1 MSMLWISSCLLRE
14 GFASRGVGSVK
25 PPQERNGWVRA
36 ERDYFTPKAAGVK
49 ANRTLDALSDGAFA
63 ATPER
68 SRSHREAQHAKLRP
82 STQQRDIVPY
92 QSTLSGENRSSS
104 PGKSNVRN
112 AHLLTSFSQS
122 LKARYEIAQRF
133 A

>member
-1 MSMLWISSCLLRE
+1 MFPTVEIVGPQSIQVQVHSLCEKLRFLPTAGCQVKSLRRDAE
-14 GFASRGVGSVK
+14 CRVRRPFRG
-25 PPQERNGWVRA
+25 QA
-36 ERDYFTPKAAGVK
+36 H
-49 ANRTLDALSDGAFA
+49 
-63 ATPER
+63 ER